1 MDFFFRDCEC
11 VRGFFRQR
19 QKAVSRKPKKNL
31 SMSKE
36 RKELIVSFVAAIVLG
51 YILTRIFHSQNEY
64 EAKERTPLHF
74 ATLCD
79 PYVRIALLRFARSTQ
94 HKRTDIR
101 PLMIRI

>member
-1 MDFFFRDCEC
+1 MR
-11 VRGFFRQR
+11 
-19 QKAVSRKPKKNL
+19 SRFLSIFDQGSFKTQQSKKNL

-51 YILTRIFHSQNEY
+51 YILTTILHSQNDY

-94 HKRTDIR
+94 RNTYEQIFV
-101 PLMIRI
+101 L

>member
-1 MDFFFRDCEC
+1 MR
-11 VRGFFRQR
+11 
-19 QKAVSRKPKKNL
+19 SRFLSIFDQGSFKTQQSKKNL

-51 YILTRIFHSQNEY
+51 YILTTIFHSHNDY

-79 PYVRIALLRFARSTQ
+79 PYVRIALLRFARSTHRNTNEQ
-94 HKRTDIR
+94 I
-101 PLMIRI
+101 LVL

>member
-1 MDFFFRDCEC
+1 MR
-11 VRGFFRQR
+11 
-19 QKAVSRKPKKNL
+19 SRFLSTFDQGSFKKIKQKNL

-51 YILTRIFHSQNEY
+51 YILTTILHSQNDY

-94 HKRTDIR
+94 RNTNEQI
-101 PLMIRI
+101 LVL

>member
-1 MDFFFRDCEC
+1 MLSSF
-11 VRGFFRQR
+11 
-19 QKAVSRKPKKNL
+19 AVSFELSNNSFKKQSKQKI

-51 YILTRIFHSQNEY
+51 YILTTIFHSHHEY

-79 PYVRIALLRFARSTQ
+79 PYVHIALS
-94 HKRTDIR
+94 
-101 PLMIRI
+101 